1 MTIGVD
7 VAQLFAQS
15 LEPSGK
21 RGLVVLRLFAITFFA
36 FVVGHA
42 LDTRV
47 GFGKITTIS
56 APKLARTILD
66 WVYTS
71 QQLRLRRNPLKTNRI
86 TTPTRKQNPA
96 LQQPAAA
103 VHAPADACFFRA

>member
-36 FVVGHA
+36 CVVGHA
-42 LDTRV
+42 FDTRV

-56 APKLARTILD
+56 APKVARTILD

-71 QQLRLRRNPLKTNRI
+71 QELRLRRNPLKT
-86 TTPTRKQNPA
+86 QNHTNT
-96 LQQPAAA
+96 
-103 VHAPADACFFRA
+103 VDSAPNVEAELGLGLMLASMV